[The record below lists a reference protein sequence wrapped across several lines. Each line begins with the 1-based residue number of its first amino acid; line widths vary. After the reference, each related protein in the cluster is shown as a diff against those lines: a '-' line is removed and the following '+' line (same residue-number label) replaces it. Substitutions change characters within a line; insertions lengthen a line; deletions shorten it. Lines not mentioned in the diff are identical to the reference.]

1 MKNKIIVTEETKAL
15 AQKAKAAKIQYAKD
29 NLVLDYGDEQHW
41 RELAKKHNIR
51 LPIYYHPNRE
61 TKYLKRAMKKLNV
74 DMKEYLESCGVLT
87 LKELVSLNPT
97 HTALSEVG
105 FLLEYVEEKSL
116 DNQTYN

>member
-1 MKNKIIVTEETKAL
+1 MKNQIELTQEMKDKAVE
-15 AQKAKAAKIQYAKD
+15 AKKAKVAYAQE
-29 NLVLDYGDEQHW
+29 NLQLDYGDEQHW

-51 LPIYYHPNRE
+51 LPTYYHPNVE

-105 FLLEYVEEKSL
+105 FLLEYVE
-116 DNQTYN
+116 DNTFST